1 VTESPATTVA
11 AGIRS
16 HEAVG
21 RGLRTE
27 ALEINLGPQHP
38 STHGVLRLICELDGE
53 FVVSA
58 KPDLGFL
65 HRSFEKLAEL
75 RTYQNYLPM
84 TDRWDYLSAM
94 TNNMVYVETV
104 EKLMELE
111 APERAEYLRVIVCE
125 LNRIASH
132 LVFVGCMGNDLGAWT
147 PFLYCFRDREM
158 ILELFEAICGAR
170 LTYSYMRIGG
180 VSGDAPEGWL
190 EGVEKFLDYLPG
202 SLEEI
207 ETLLN
212 GNEIFL
218 LRLRNIG
225 NYDIDL
231 ALSYG
236 LSGPMLRCTGYK
248 WDLRKEQPFSVYA
261 QLKEYYDIP
270 VGTRGDCLDRYLC
283 RFEEM
288 RESLKI
294 IRECLN
300 RIPDGE
306 IMAKTPRTIKPPA
319 GETYHAIET
328 PRGELGLYLV
338 SDGSE
343 KPSRLKIRGPS
354 FQNLSILPELLPG
367 WKVAD
372 MIAILGTTD
381 VVMGEVDR

>member
-1 VTESPATTVA
+1 MSIAE
-11 AGIRS
+11 AGIRP
-16 HEAVG
+16 G

-27 ALEINLGPQHP
+27 SIEINIGPQHP
-38 STHGVLRLICELDGE
+38 STHGVLRLICDLDGE
-53 FVVSA
+53 FIVSA
-58 KPDLGFL
+58 RPDLGFL

-75 RTYQNYLPM
+75 RTYQNYLPS
-84 TDRWDYLSAM
+84 TDRWDYLSSM

-111 APERAEYLRVIVCE
+111 VPERAEYLRVMVCE

-158 ILELFEAICGAR
+158 ILDLFEALCGAR

-190 EGVEKFLDYLPG
+190 KKVEEFIEYLPK
-202 SLEEI
+202 SLDEI

-212 GNEIFL
+212 KNEIFL

-225 NYDIDL
+225 AYDTQT
-231 ALSYG
+231 ALDYG
-236 LSGPMLRCTGYK
+236 LSGPMLRCTGYR
-248 WDLRKEQPFSVYA
+248 WDLRKDQPFSVYDK
-261 QLKEYYDIP
+261 LRDSFDIP

-283 RFEEM
+283 RYQEM
-288 RESLKI
+288 RESVKI
-294 IRECLN
+294 LRECLN
-300 RIPDGE
+300 RIPDGPTL
-306 IMAKTPRTIKPPA
+306 AKTPRTLKPPP

-338 SDGSE
+338 SDGSQ
-343 KPSRLKIRGPS
+343 KPYRLKIRGPS

-372 MIAILGTTD
+372 LIAILGSTD
-381 VVMGEVDR
+381 IVMGEVDR

>member
-1 VTESPATTVA
+1 
-11 AGIRS
+11 
-16 HEAVG
+16 
-21 RGLRTE
+21 
-27 ALEINLGPQHP
+27 
-38 STHGVLRLICELDGE
+38 
-53 FVVSA
+53 
-58 KPDLGFL
+58 
-65 HRSFEKLAEL
+65 
-75 RTYQNYLPM
+75 
-84 TDRWDYLSAM
+84 
-94 TNNMVYVETV
+94 
-104 EKLMELE
+104 
-111 APERAEYLRVIVCE
+111 
-125 LNRIASH
+125 
-132 LVFVGCMGNDLGAWT
+132 
-147 PFLYCFRDREM
+147 
-158 ILELFEAICGAR
+158 
-170 LTYSYMRIGG
+170 
-180 VSGDAPEGWL
+180 
-190 EGVEKFLDYLPG
+190 
-202 SLEEI
+202 
-207 ETLLN
+207 LLN

-248 WDLRKEQPFSVYA
+248 WDLRKEQPFSVYE
-261 QLKEYYDIP
+261 QLKDCYDIP

>member
-1 VTESPATTVA
+1 M
-11 AGIRS
+11 RS

-170 LTYSYMRIGG
+170 
-180 VSGDAPEGWL
+180 
-190 EGVEKFLDYLPG
+190 
-202 SLEEI
+202 
-207 ETLLN
+207 
-212 GNEIFL
+212 
-218 LRLRNIG
+218 
-225 NYDIDL
+225 
-231 ALSYG
+231 
-236 LSGPMLRCTGYK
+236 
-248 WDLRKEQPFSVYA
+248 
-261 QLKEYYDIP
+261 
-270 VGTRGDCLDRYLC
+270 
-283 RFEEM
+283 
-288 RESLKI
+288 
-294 IRECLN
+294 
-300 RIPDGE
+300 
-306 IMAKTPRTIKPPA
+306 
-319 GETYHAIET
+319 
-328 PRGELGLYLV
+328 
-338 SDGSE
+338 
-343 KPSRLKIRGPS
+343 
-354 FQNLSILPELLPG
+354 
-367 WKVAD
+367 
-372 MIAILGTTD
+372 
-381 VVMGEVDR
+381 

>member
-1 VTESPATTVA
+1 M
-11 AGIRS
+11 
-16 HEAVG
+16 
-21 RGLRTE
+21 RTE

-248 WDLRKEQPFSVYA
+248 WDLRKEQPFSVYE
-261 QLKEYYDIP
+261 QLKDCYDIP